1 MARRARTRE
10 RRAGARIES
19 PAQAGERSPDGT
31 AATRPR
37 PSISQ
42 QPDAERSLVA
52 TAERVLGVSEATSR
66 EPEHRLRREGHA
78 LTTTLVRELR
88 RHVG

>member
-66 EPEHRLRREGHA
+66 EPEQPAPQRRSRTDNPSREGA
-78 LTTTLVRELR
+78 A
-88 RHVG
+88 